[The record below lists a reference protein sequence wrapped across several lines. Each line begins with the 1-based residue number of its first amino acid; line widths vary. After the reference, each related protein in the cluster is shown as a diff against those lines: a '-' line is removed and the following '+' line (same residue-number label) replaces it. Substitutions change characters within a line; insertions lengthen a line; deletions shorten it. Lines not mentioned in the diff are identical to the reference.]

1 MIRSPHVVRNGP
13 PSSVDG
19 PHHQAATATGGHD
32 PLPDASRFRLG
43 FFAYLQGEKP
53 QAEIYADT
61 LEIFVAAD
69 ALGFDTAWVAQHH
82 FGHHGGLPSP
92 FVFFAA
98 LAARTRRISVGT
110 AVLTLPLE
118 HPVRVA
124 EDAAVFGA
132 LFPGRLQIG
141 VGTGFASPSVLATF
155 DRAGADKRDL
165 YNRAL
170 DRLLETLGG
179 EPLNDG
185 GDLLNP
191 PALDL
196 RTRIW
201 ESPASPERVAEA
213 ARRGSGLL
221 LSRIAIGAGG
231 RPTPEIQIPLVE
243 RYLAELPAGT
253 PPRIGLSRTVYPSR
267 RPDVAC
273 RDLSAGLEATRD
285 FRIGQAGEPE
295 NLTPPELFAHH
306 NVHFG
311 TPDAVIAS
319 LQREPLLDRVTDLI
333 CQVQP
338 GLPSLAQ
345 TLDAIELI
353 ATEVAPALGW
363 RPAQAIEATSV
374 PTPAD
379 ALAVR

>member
-1 MIRSPHVVRNGP
+1 MERATLGDRQIVRSGP
-13 PSSVDG
+13 GG
-19 PHHQAATATGGHD
+19 PGSGPATVG
-32 PLPDASRFRLG
+32 LREASPPGERRLRLG

-53 QAEIYADT
+53 QAEIYADA

-98 LAARTRRISVGT
+98 LAARTRQIGVGT

-124 EDAAVFGA
+124 EDAAVFEA

-191 PALDL
+191 PAPDL

-201 ESPASPERVAEA
+201 ESPASEERVAEA

-231 RPTPEIQIPLVE
+231 RPTSEIQIPLVD
-243 RYLAELPAGT
+243 RYLAALPAGT

-285 FRIGQAGEPE
+285 LRIGQAGEPA
-295 NLTPPELFAHH
+295 NLTQPELFAHH

-311 TPDAVIAS
+311 TPDAVVES

-363 RPAQAIEATSV
+363 HPAHATAATSV
-374 PTPAD
+374 STPAG